1 MDEETEVGAGPAER
15 VPHAGGDGP
24 APTRR
29 RRIVIGAVVALVC
42 VIGLR
47 VLDAATR
54 PPGGHSSSSYATA
67 PDGVADDEKARYFN
81 LGKSVSDRG
90 IFTIFWTDGKRYRA
104 ILSRD
109 MTPEE
114 LSFYD
119 RKNAES
125 TY

>member
-1 MDEETEVGAGPAER
+1 MEFDW
-15 VPHAGGDGP
+15 
-24 APTRR
+24 
-29 RRIVIGAVVALVC
+29 
-42 VIGLR
+42 
-47 VLDAATR
+47 LDAPFDLRKISPKEIEESFEDPFSLRLLPEA
-54 PPGGHSSSSYATA
+54 
-67 PDGVADDEKARYFN
+67 DGDDDKARYFN

-104 ILSRD
+104 ILARE